1 MKPDKPVMEKDGR
14 FNSPFA
20 KWPGYIKFPE
30 TMTLPH
36 YRMFVQGN
44 SKKAEESEAEA
55 GTKLRALV
63 RIVDDGGESG
73 SQWVDLDRLSLVRAI
88 VEEVKVANADP
99 FADSAPFQL
108 TFWVIACLGVWLD
121 DQMSFRLDGSS
132 DMAPQAE

>member
-1 MKPDKPVMEKDGR
+1 MKPDRPVMEKDGR
-14 FNSPFA
+14 FKSPFA

-36 YRMFVQGN
+36 YRMFVQRNDG
-44 SKKAEESEAEA
+44 KAEESEAE

-63 RIVDDGGESG
+63 RIIDDGDETDSH
-73 SQWVDLDRLSLVRAI
+73 WVDLDRLSLVRAV
-88 VEEVKVANADP
+88 VEEVKLENGDP
-99 FADSAPFQL
+99 FADDAPFRL

>member
-1 MKPDKPVMEKDGR
+1 MKPDRPVMEKDGR

-36 YRMFVQGN
+36 YRLFVQGN
-44 SKKAEESEAEA
+44 SKKVEEGEAE
-55 GTKLRALV
+55 KDVRLRALV
-63 RIVDDGGESG
+63 RIIDDGDGTDSH
-73 SQWVDLDRLSLVRAI
+73 WVDLDRLSLVKA
-88 VEEVKVANADP
+88 VAEEVKLENGNP
-99 FADSAPFQL
+99 FADDAPFQL